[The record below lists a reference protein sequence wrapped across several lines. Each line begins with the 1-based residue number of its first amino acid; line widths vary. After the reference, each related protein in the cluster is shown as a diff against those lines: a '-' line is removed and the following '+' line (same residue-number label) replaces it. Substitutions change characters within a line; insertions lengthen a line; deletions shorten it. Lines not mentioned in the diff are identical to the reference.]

1 MNQAYTVMNILNHYK
16 NIKQEIKNYS
26 SDVPVNLIVVTKG
39 RSLEDIIE
47 IINLGHIHF
56 GENRAQEG
64 ANKWS
69 NILKLNTNIKLH
81 FIGKLQTNKVAEV
94 ISNFSFVHSLDN
106 DKLALKISLEEK
118 KLKKT
123 LSYFIQVN
131 LGEESQKSGILKKD
145 LPRYVNYCKNDLKL
159 NVIGLMCLPPI
170 NEDSEKYFKE
180 LRQLAIDNNLKELSM
195 GMSND
200 YISAIK
206 NGSTFIRIGSAIFEE
221 KFN

>member
-1 MNQAYTVMNILNHYK
+1 MDILNHYK

-26 SDVPVNLIVVTKG
+26 ADVSVNLIVVTKG
-39 RSLEDIIE
+39 RSLEDIQK
-47 IINLGHIHF
+47 IINVGHIHF
-56 GENRAQEG
+56 GENRVQEG
-64 ANKWS
+64 VNKWS

-81 FIGKLQTNKVAEV
+81 FIGKLQTNKVADV
-94 ISNFSFVHSLDN
+94 ISNFSFIHSLDD

-131 LGEESQKSGILKKD
+131 LGEEKQKSGILKKD
-145 LPRYVNYCKNDLKL
+145 LPRFVNYCKNDLKL
-159 NVIGLMCLPPI
+159 NIIGLMCLPPI
-170 NEDSEKYFKE
+170 NEDSERYFKE
-180 LRQLAIDNNLKELSM
+180 LRQLATNNNLKELSM

-200 YISAIK
+200 FISAIK
-206 NGSTFIRIGSAIFEE
+206 NGSTFIRIGSTIFEE

>member
-1 MNQAYTVMNILNHYK
+1 MSILSQYKKIIQNIEDYSF
-16 NIKQEIKNYS
+16 NI
-26 SDVPVNLIVVTKG
+26 PVNLIVVSKA
-39 RSLEDIIE
+39 RSLADIQK
-47 IINLGHIHF
+47 IINIGHIHF
-56 GENRAQEG
+56 GENRVQESVD
-64 ANKWS
+64 KWKD
-69 NILKLNTNIKLH
+69 ILKLNANIKLH
-81 FIGKLQTNKVAEV
+81 FIGKLQTNKVADV
-94 ISNFSFVHSLDN
+94 ISNFSYIHSLDN

-131 LGEESQKSGILKKD
+131 LGEENQKSGILKKD
-145 LPRYVNYCKNDLKL
+145 LPRFINYCKNDLKL

-170 NEDSEKYFKE
+170 NEDSDKYFKE
-180 LRQLAIDNNLKELSM
+180 LRQLAFDNNLKELSM

-200 YISAIK
+200 YISAIQ

>member
-1 MNQAYTVMNILNHYK
+1 MNILNHYK

-39 RSLEDIIE
+39 RSLEDIQE

-69 NILKLNTNIKLH
+69 NILKLYTNIKLH

-200 YISAIK
+200 YTSAIK

>member
-1 MNQAYTVMNILNHYK
+1 MDILNHYK

-26 SDVPVNLIVVTKG
+26 FDVPVNLIVVTKG
-39 RSLEDIIE
+39 RSLEDIQK
-47 IINLGHIHF
+47 IINVGHIHF
-56 GENRAQEG
+56 GENRVQEG
-64 ANKWS
+64 VNKWS

-81 FIGKLQTNKVAEV
+81 FIGKLQTNKVADV
-94 ISNFSFVHSLDN
+94 VGNFSFIHSLDN

-123 LSYFIQVN
+123 LSHFIQVN
-131 LGEESQKSGILKKD
+131 LGEEYQKTGILKKD
-145 LPRYVNYCKNDLKL
+145 LPRFINYCKNDLQL

-170 NEDSEKYFKE
+170 NEDSEKYFKV
-180 LRQLAIDNNLKELSM
+180 LKQLAIDNNLKELSM

-221 KFN
+221 KFS

>member
-1 MNQAYTVMNILNHYK
+1 MDILNHYK

-26 SDVPVNLIVVTKG
+26 YDVPVNLIVVTKG
-39 RSLEDIIE
+39 RSLEDIQK
-47 IINLGHIHF
+47 IINVGHIHF

-64 ANKWS
+64 VNKWS

-81 FIGKLQTNKVAEV
+81 FIGKLQTNKVADV
-94 ISNFSFVHSLDN
+94 IRNFSFIHSLDN
-106 DKLALKISLEEK
+106 DKLALKLSLEEK

-131 LGEESQKSGILKKD
+131 LGEENQKSGILKKD
-145 LPRYVNYCKNDLKL
+145 LSRFVNYCKNDLKL

-170 NEDSEKYFKE
+170 NVDSERYFKE
-180 LRQLAIDNNLKELSM
+180 LRQLATDNNLKELSM

-200 YISAIK
+200 YIPAIK

-221 KFN
+221 KFS

>member
-1 MNQAYTVMNILNHYK
+1 MNQAYAVMDILNHYK

-26 SDVPVNLIVVTKG
+26 ADVPVNLIVVTKG
-39 RSLEDIIE
+39 RSLEDIQK
-47 IINLGHIHF
+47 IINVGHIHF
-56 GENRAQEG
+56 GENRVQEG
-64 ANKWS
+64 VNKWS

-81 FIGKLQTNKVAEV
+81 FIGKLQTNKVADV
-94 ISNFSFVHSLDN
+94 VGNFSFIHSLDN

-123 LSYFIQVN
+123 LSHFIQVN
-131 LGEESQKSGILKKD
+131 LGEEYQKTGVLKKD
-145 LPRYVNYCKNDLKL
+145 LPRFINYCKNDLQL

-170 NEDSEKYFKE
+170 NEDSEKYFKA
-180 LRQLAIDNNLKELSM
+180 LKQLAIDNNLKELSM

-221 KFN
+221 KFS